1 MKYFILLAALSA
13 MGYNAYAQTIIT
25 AADMPVAGDTL
36 RYSTAAILGAS
47 YNLND
52 TGANKAWDYSSLAA
66 TAQQVDTYQT
76 AIAVSPA
83 YQFTAPAGCYG
94 YKVADSVPGLSMIPG
109 IGVLASIK
117 DLYTFFNV
125 LSSPSSFAAVAFGAT
140 ISNFP
145 IASPYTINDD
155 WYFFPLSYGRRD
167 SSNFA
172 FSMAI
177 PTLGSLAEGGN
188 RVTQADGWGT
198 IQTPFYTTPVNCLR
212 VRSEVH
218 QVDTIVVTAF
228 NLNFPV
234 PSNTVDYKWL
244 VNGEHY
250 PALWI
255 TTTKAAGTET
265 ITGITYRDSARVF
278 EGVPIVKTTATQLS
292 AYPNPAPNGQVKIA
306 VPPSWGNYTISIY
319 DIQGRELFATHNKN
333 EINIWALPAGH
344 YLARI
349 AAAGQKG
356 YCVISK

>member
-1 MKYFILLAALSA
+1 MKYFILLAAFSA
-13 MGYNAYAQTIIT
+13 MGLCSHAQITIT
-25 AADMPVAGDTL
+25 VADMPVAGDTL
-36 RYSTAAILGAS
+36 RYSTASILGAS

-52 TGANKAWDYSSLAA
+52 TGVNKAWDYRDLLVI
-66 TAQQVDTYQT
+66 AQQVDTYKT
-76 AIAVSPA
+76 AIAVNPI

-109 IGVLASIK
+109 IGALASIK

-125 LSSPSSFAAVAFGAT
+125 LPSPSSFAAVAFGAT

-145 IASPYTINDD
+145 IASPYTINDE

-177 PTLGSLAEGGN
+177 PTLGSLAVGGN

-212 VRSEVH
+212 VRSEVN
-218 QVDTIVVTAF
+218 QIDTIVITALS
-228 NLNFPV
+228 LNFPV

-255 TTTKAAGTET
+255 TTTKAVGTET
-265 ITGITYRDSARVF
+265 ITGITYRDSARAFV
-278 EGVPIVKTTATQLS
+278 GIPVVQTAATELS
-292 AYPNPAPNGQVKIA
+292 IYPNPTMNGQVKIA
-306 VPPSWGNYTISIY
+306 VPSSWGRYSISIY
-319 DIQGRELFATHNKN
+319 DIQGRELFTSHNQN
-333 EINIWALPAGH
+333 EINISALPAGH
-344 YLARI
+344 YLVRVTAP
-349 AAAGQKG
+349 GQKG